1 MLPYFAGVTMKQHY
15 HAIIIGGGAS
25 GLMCAIAAK
34 RKNPRMS
41 VAIIEKNDRVGKKLL
56 STGNGRCNLTNAN
69 VAPDKYVGSGAKKL
83 VGAVLQKY
91 NVQSLLDYFGTL
103 GLLTSKDSEGR
114 YYPLSRQASTVL
126 DVLRFNC
133 EALGVEMICGEAVTK
148 VAAEKGFSVTTKQNV
163 YTAKKLVIAA
173 GSPAA
178 PKLGGSRSEALFL
191 GHKAAPFSA
200 ALCPVTVRSDILK
213 SLKGL
218 RVQAEVKLESDKGV
232 VKAERGEVQFNEDNL
247 SGICVFDL
255 SLFAKPDMRISLDL
269 LPDISEK
276 ELYNILIKNK
286 KLFAN
291 HNIDNL
297 LTGIL
302 QKRIA
307 QAVLKSAGVK
317 DFSRSCSALGDG
329 ELGSIAKTAKSL
341 WFTVTG
347 NAGFDRAQACRG
359 GVLCGQIDPVTMQ
372 SLLVKNLYF
381 CGEALDVCGECGGY
395 NLHFA
400 FAGGIIAGES
410 L

>member
-1 MLPYFAGVTMKQHY
+1 MKQHY
-15 HAIIIGGGAS
+15 DAIIIGGGAS

-69 VAPDKYVGSGAKKL
+69 VAPDKYVGNGAKKL

-91 NVQSLLDYFGTL
+91 NVQSLLDYFKTL

-148 VAAEKGFSVTTKQNV
+148 VAAEKGFSVTTKQNA

-178 PKLGGSRSEALFL
+178 PKLSGSRSEALFL

-200 ALCPVTVRSDILK
+200 ALCPVTVRSDILR

-218 RVQAEVKLESDKGV
+218 RVHAEVKLESDKGV

-255 SLFAKPDMRISLDL
+255 SLFAKPDMRILLDL

-286 KLFAN
+286 ELFSN
-291 HNIDNL
+291 HTIDNL

-317 DFSRSCSALGDG
+317 DFSRTCEALGDG

-341 WFTVTG
+341 CFTVTG

-400 FAGGIIAGES
+400 FAGGIIAGEA

>member
-1 MLPYFAGVTMKQHY
+1 MKQHFD
-15 HAIIIGGGAS
+15 AIIIGGGAS
-25 GLMCAIAAK
+25 GLMCSIAAK

-69 VAPDKYVGSGAKKL
+69 VAPDKYVGNGAKKL

-232 VKAERGEVQFNEDNL
+232 VKTERGEVQFNEDNL

-269 LPDISEK
+269 LPDISER
-276 ELYNILIKNK
+276 ELYNILLKNK
-286 KLFAN
+286 ELFAN
-291 HNIDNL
+291 HTIDNL

-302 QKRIA
+302 QKRMA

-317 DFSRSCSALGDG
+317 DFSRSCSTLGDG

-341 WFTVTG
+341 CFTVTG

-400 FAGGIIAGES
+400 FAGGIIAGKS

>member
-1 MLPYFAGVTMKQHY
+1 MKQHY
-15 HAIIIGGGAS
+15 DAIIIGGGAS

-133 EALGVEMICGEAVTK
+133 EALGVEMICGEEVTK
-148 VAAEKGFSVTTKQNV
+148 VTAEKGFSVTTKQNV

-200 ALCPVTVRSDILK
+200 ALCPVTVRSDILR

-218 RVQAEVKLESDKGV
+218 RVHAEVKLEGDKGV

-276 ELYNILIKNK
+276 ELYNILLKNK
-286 KLFAN
+286 TLFAN
-291 HNIDNL
+291 HTIDNL

-302 QKRIA
+302 QKRMA
-307 QAVLKSAGVK
+307 QAVLKSAGAK
-317 DFSRSCSALGDG
+317 DFSRSCSTLGDG

-341 WFTVTG
+341 CFTVTG

>member
-1 MLPYFAGVTMKQHY
+1 MKQHY
-15 HAIIIGGGAS
+15 DAIIIGGGAS

-133 EALGVEMICGEAVTK
+133 ETLGVEMICGEAVTK

-218 RVQAEVKLESDKGV
+218 RVQAEVRLESGKGV
-232 VKAERGEVQFNEDNL
+232 VKTERGEVQFNEDNL

-255 SLFAKPDMRISLDL
+255 SLFAKPDMRILLDL

-276 ELYNILIKNK
+276 ELYNILNKNK
-286 KLFAN
+286 ELFAN

-317 DFSRSCSALGDG
+317 DFSRSCSTLGDG

-341 WFTVTG
+341 CFTVTG

-359 GVLCGQIDPVTMQ
+359 GVLCGQIDPVNMQ

>member
-1 MLPYFAGVTMKQHY
+1 MKQHY
-15 HAIIIGGGAS
+15 DAIIIGGGAS

-69 VAPDKYVGSGAKKL
+69 VAPDKYVGNGAKKL
-83 VGAVLQKY
+83 VSAVLQKY
-91 NVQSLLDYFGTL
+91 NVQSLLDYFRAL

-133 EALGVEMICGEAVTK
+133 EALGIEMICGEAVTK

-232 VKAERGEVQFNEDNL
+232 VKTERGEVQFNEDNL

-286 KLFAN
+286 ELFAN
-291 HNIDNL
+291 HTIDNL

-302 QKRIA
+302 QKRMA
-307 QAVLKSAGVK
+307 QAVLKSAGAK
-317 DFSRSCSALGDG
+317 DFSRSCSTLGDG

-341 WFTVTG
+341 CFTVTG

>member
-1 MLPYFAGVTMKQHY
+1 MKQHY
-15 HAIIIGGGAS
+15 DAIIIGGGAS

-69 VAPDKYVGSGAKKL
+69 VAPDKYVGNGAKKL

-286 KLFAN
+286 ELFAN
-291 HNIDNL
+291 HTIDNL

-317 DFSRSCSALGDG
+317 DFSRSCSTLGDG

-341 WFTVTG
+341 CFTVTG

>member
-1 MLPYFAGVTMKQHY
+1 MKQHY
-15 HAIIIGGGAS
+15 DAIIIGGGAS

-56 STGNGRCNLTNAN
+56 STGNGRCNLTNAD
-69 VAPDKYVGSGAKKL
+69 VAPDKYVGNGAKKL
-83 VGAVLQKY
+83 VSAVLQKY
-91 NVQSLLDYFGTL
+91 NVQSLLDYFRAL

-133 EALGVEMICGEAVTK
+133 EALGIEMICGEAVTK

-232 VKAERGEVQFNEDNL
+232 VKTERGEVQFNEDNL

-286 KLFAN
+286 ELFAN
-291 HNIDNL
+291 HTIDNL

-307 QAVLKSAGVK
+307 QAVLKSAGAK
-317 DFSRSCSALGDG
+317 DFSRSCSTLGDG

-341 WFTVTG
+341 CFTVTG

>member
-1 MLPYFAGVTMKQHY
+1 MKQHY
-15 HAIIIGGGAS
+15 DAIIIGGGAS

-69 VAPDKYVGSGAKKL
+69 VAPDKYVGNGAKKL

-148 VAAEKGFSVTTKQNV
+148 VAAEKGFSVATKQNV

-200 ALCPVTVRSDILK
+200 ALCPVAVRSDILK

-232 VKAERGEVQFNEDNL
+232 VKTERGEVQFNEDNL

-276 ELYNILIKNK
+276 ESYNILIKNK
-286 KLFAN
+286 ELFAN
-291 HNIDNL
+291 HTIDNL

-302 QKRIA
+302 QKRMA

-317 DFSRSCSALGDG
+317 DFSRSCSTLGDG

-341 WFTVTG
+341 GFTVTG

>member
-1 MLPYFAGVTMKQHY
+1 MKQHY
-15 HAIIIGGGAS
+15 DAIIIGGGAS

-69 VAPDKYVGSGAKKL
+69 VAPDKYVGNGAKKL

-218 RVQAEVKLESDKGV
+218 RVHAEAKLESDKGV
-232 VKAERGEVQFNEDNL
+232 VKTERGEVQFNEDNL

-269 LPDISEK
+269 LSDISEK

-286 KLFAN
+286 ELFSN
-291 HNIDNL
+291 HTIDNL

-317 DFSRSCSALGDG
+317 VFSRSCSTLGDG

-341 WFTVTG
+341 CFTVTG

>member
-1 MLPYFAGVTMKQHY
+1 MKQHY
-15 HAIIIGGGAS
+15 DAIIIGGGAS

-69 VAPDKYVGSGAKKL
+69 VAPDKYVGNGAKKL
-83 VGAVLQKY
+83 VSAVLQKY
-91 NVQSLLDYFGTL
+91 NVQSLLDYFRAL

-133 EALGVEMICGEAVTK
+133 EALGIEMICGEAVTK

-232 VKAERGEVQFNEDNL
+232 VKTERGEVQVNEDNL

-286 KLFAN
+286 ELFAN
-291 HNIDNL
+291 HTIDNL

-302 QKRIA
+302 QKRMA
-307 QAVLKSAGVK
+307 QAVLKSAGAK
-317 DFSRSCSALGDG
+317 DFSRSCSTLGDG

-341 WFTVTG
+341 CFTVTG

>member
-1 MLPYFAGVTMKQHY
+1 MKQHY
-15 HAIIIGGGAS
+15 DAIIIGGGAS

-69 VAPDKYVGSGAKKL
+69 VAPDKYVGNGAKKL

-91 NVQSLLDYFGTL
+91 NVQSLLDYFRTL

-133 EALGVEMICGEAVTK
+133 ETLGVEMICGEAVTK

-286 KLFAN
+286 ELFGN
-291 HNIDNL
+291 HTIDNL

-302 QKRIA
+302 QKRMA

-317 DFSRSCSALGDG
+317 DFSRSCSTLGDG

-341 WFTVTG
+341 RFTVTG

>member
-1 MLPYFAGVTMKQHY
+1 M
-15 HAIIIGGGAS
+15 
-25 GLMCAIAAK
+25 
-34 RKNPRMS
+34 
-41 VAIIEKNDRVGKKLL
+41 
-56 STGNGRCNLTNAN
+56 
-69 VAPDKYVGSGAKKL
+69 
-83 VGAVLQKY
+83 
-91 NVQSLLDYFGTL
+91 
-103 GLLTSKDSEGR
+103 TSKDSEGR

-148 VAAEKGFSVTTKQNV
+148 VAAEKGFSVTTKQNA

-178 PKLGGSRSEALFL
+178 PKLSGSRSEALFL

-200 ALCPVTVRSDILK
+200 ALCPVTVRSDILR

-218 RVQAEVKLESDKGV
+218 RVHAEVKLESDKGV

-255 SLFAKPDMRISLDL
+255 SLFAKPDMRILLDL

-286 KLFAN
+286 ELFSN
-291 HNIDNL
+291 HTIDNL

-317 DFSRSCSALGDG
+317 DFSRTCEALGDG

-341 WFTVTG
+341 CFTVTG

-400 FAGGIIAGES
+400 FAGGIIAGEA

>member
-1 MLPYFAGVTMKQHY
+1 MMDQSTANKM
-15 HAIIIGGGAS
+15 
-25 GLMCAIAAK
+25 
-34 RKNPRMS
+34 
-41 VAIIEKNDRVGKKLL
+41 RVSFDLDEVLFVSPETHKTEPALIFPLNLIFKERLRLGTPELVKKL
-56 STGNGRCNLTNAN
+56 
-69 VAPDKYVGSGAKKL
+69 
-83 VGAVLQKY
+83 
-91 NVQSLLDYFGTL
+91 
-103 GLLTSKDSEGR
+103 
-114 YYPLSRQASTVL
+114 QAMGYDIT
-126 DVLRFNC
+126 
-133 EALGVEMICGEAVTK
+133 E
-148 VAAEKGFSVTTKQNV
+148 
-163 YTAKKLVIAA
+163 
-173 GSPAA
+173 
-178 PKLGGSRSEALFL
+178 PK
-191 GHKAAPFSA
+191 P
-200 ALCPVTVRSDILK
+200 ALCPVPTDPQRVRA
-213 SLKGL
+213 LKGI
-218 RVQAEVKLESDKGV
+218 RVRAAVSAVGSRGVMKTETGELQFTEQA
-232 VKAERGEVQFNEDNL
+232 L

-276 ELYNILIKNK
+276 ELYNILLKNK
-286 KLFAN
+286 ILFAN
-291 HNIDNL
+291 HTIDNL

-317 DFSRSCSALGDG
+317 DFSRSCSTLGDG

-341 WFTVTG
+341 GFTVTG

>member
-1 MLPYFAGVTMKQHY
+1 MKQHY
-15 HAIIIGGGAS
+15 DAIIIGGGAS

-69 VAPDKYVGSGAKKL
+69 VAPDKYVGNGAKKL

-91 NVQSLLDYFGTL
+91 GVQSLLDHFGTL

-133 EALGVEMICGEAVTK
+133 ETLGVEMICGEAVTK
-148 VAAEKGFSVTTKQNV
+148 VAAEKGFSVATKQNV

-255 SLFAKPDMRISLDL
+255 SLFAKPNMRISLDL

-286 KLFAN
+286 ELFAN
-291 HNIDNL
+291 HTIDNL

-317 DFSRSCSALGDG
+317 DFSRSCSTLGDG

-341 WFTVTG
+341 RFTVTG

>member
-1 MLPYFAGVTMKQHY
+1 MKQHY
-15 HAIIIGGGAS
+15 DAIIIGGGAS

-34 RKNPRMS
+34 RKNPRIS

-69 VAPDKYVGSGAKKL
+69 VAPDKYVGNGAKKL

-276 ELYNILIKNK
+276 ELYNILNKNK
-286 KLFAN
+286 ELFAN
-291 HNIDNL
+291 HTIDNL

-307 QAVLKSAGVK
+307 QAVLKSAGAK
-317 DFSRSCSALGDG
+317 DFSRSCSTLGDG

-341 WFTVTG
+341 GFTVTG

>member
-1 MLPYFAGVTMKQHY
+1 MKQHY
-15 HAIIIGGGAS
+15 DAIIIGGGAS

-69 VAPDKYVGSGAKKL
+69 VAPDKYVGNGAKKL

-133 EALGVEMICGEAVTK
+133 EALGIEMICGEAVTK

-232 VKAERGEVQFNEDNL
+232 VKTERGEVQFNEDNL

-276 ELYNILIKNK
+276 ELYNILLKNK
-286 KLFAN
+286 TLFAN
-291 HNIDNL
+291 HTIDNL

-302 QKRIA
+302 QKRMA

-317 DFSRSCSALGDG
+317 DFSRSCSTLGDG

-341 WFTVTG
+341 GFTVTG